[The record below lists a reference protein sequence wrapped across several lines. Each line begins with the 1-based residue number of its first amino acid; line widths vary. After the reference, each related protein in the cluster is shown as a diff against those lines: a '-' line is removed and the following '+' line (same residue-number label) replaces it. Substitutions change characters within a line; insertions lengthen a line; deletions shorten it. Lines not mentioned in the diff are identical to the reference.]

1 MTTDQ
6 HPHDPEPTQA
16 VDMAGLLGDHSPAAS
31 SRPPARLLGGRYEL
45 GAVLGRG
52 GVADVHRATDTL
64 LSREVAVKRL
74 REATPSDADRAR
86 FTAEARTLAVLSH
99 PGLVTLL
106 DAGESEE
113 RPYLV
118 LELVEGST
126 LAGLLARGPLPDPEE
141 AARLLG
147 TVAGALAYAHDAGVV
162 HRDVKPGNVLLGDD
176 GRVKLADFGIARIV
190 GDTVRHTMTG
200 TTVGTVGY
208 LAPEQVSGAEITPA
222 VDVYA
227 LGLVLLEAVTGEK
240 AFTGSTAEAAV
251 ARLARDPHVPDTVS
265 APLADLVRA
274 MTARDPAARPS
285 AAVVAERLA
294 VVADGDPTTLT
305 PLVARPRRR
314 PRPVLLAAAAAVAL
328 AVALGGA
335 GLLGGGSP
343 SEADKP
349 PAPAATSSGAAPSAR
364 ATPAS
369 VRRTPEVS
377 VTVTKTAQQAKP
389 SRAKSAVPRHAGP
402 KGPGPKV
409 KGGRGKGPKG
419 HGGKGKGKGPKGH
432 GGKGKGKR

>member
-1 MTTDQ
+1 MTPDE
-6 HPHDPEPTQA
+6 HPRDPDPTQA
-16 VDMAGLLGDHSPAAS
+16 VDMTGLLGDDTSMASP
-31 SRPPARLLGGRYEL
+31 RPSTHLLGGRYEL

-74 REATPSDADRAR
+74 REATPSDTDRAR

-99 PGLVTLL
+99 PALVTLL
-106 DAGESEE
+106 DAGESAD

-147 TVAGALAYAHDAGVV
+147 AVAGALAYAHGAGVV

-251 ARLARDPHVPDTVS
+251 ARLARDPHVPETLS
-265 APLADLVRA
+265 APLADLIRA
-274 MTARDPAARPS
+274 MTARDPGARP
-285 AAVVAERLA
+285 AASVVAERLA
-294 VVADGDPTTLT
+294 VIAEGDPTTLT
-305 PLVARPRRR
+305 PLMARPRRR
-314 PRPVLLAAAAAVAL
+314 PRPVLLAAAAALAL

-335 GLLGGGSP
+335 GLLGGGAP

-349 PAPAATSSGAAPSAR
+349 PAPGSPSPSASPSSS
-364 ATPAS
+364 ASPSGGASPVS
-369 VRRTPEVS
+369 VRRTPER
-377 VTVTKTAQQAKP
+377 TVGSPTVKPAGGQATAPKTAKPGKPKQA
-389 SRAKSAVPRHAGP
+389 RP
-402 KGPGPKV
+402 KD
-409 KGGRGKGPKG
+409 KGPKDKG
-419 HGGKGKGKGPKGH
+419 PKAKGGKGGKGKAKP
-432 GGKGKGKR
+432 